1 MTTSSPRMQAMASSP
16 KNTRATNSPKIQ
28 AMDSRSKLE
37 ALDNSAEA
45 SSGSESEFLE
55 TESDDEV
62 DSDSQVDSNGQVDS
76 YIASLHLER
85 NNTRVGHRH
94 LIQRR
99 KTLMKQARNPQA
111 DQEALEQEIRQ
122 VERLASLLG
131 RRQTRFNRKRG
142 APKVNHDLDATL
154 TGFFDVEDNDHVGE
168 VLLSAGHR
176 HDEADDVDD
185 AVIDNPQLTAKNI
198 HAAPAALLAQE
209 QQSGD
214 YQHSDDLFDKIE
226 EMNMAESPSG
236 SAEYLPLDTYKNEE
250 ITVAAASGN
259 SLQGSLVGSNS
270 AEARVSSGKLA
281 ADVADAD
288 DEDEDNMLLGVIRSA
303 TWKRHSSALIKEREQ
318 HGPAMPAIIDEED
331 EEEVEDCAVTEPK
344 YIYEVAAAETT
355 AAPTSTATATA
366 ENKVL
371 MVQKNAALTR
381 KLSLM
386 RARVMANAQDSLAQA
401 GSRSGLRTEDAGPEP
416 EQAVEFGV
424 PSVLSPLS
432 PPGASIVDDYMDILD
447 FMDSAQ
453 PTDVSDRDDGHIS
466 SDLLGN
472 SYSSSTS
479 SSIDLSAADSSDS
492 ADSDSHYLA
501 QLIQPRRLS
510 VVNVVNEP
518 RVLPAVEPPA
528 TTPPVAES
536 SVDTVDTVDTQA
548 PALSYQ
554 KPALEAASV
563 ATAGML
569 NNRSTL
575 RRNRRIMSR
584 GRGLRGGHTS
594 MLGPRSATE
603 PSAESSARSSDV
615 DSGERSR
622 TIDSHAASE
631 HLASTLRASLSLG
644 SPEKVVEDIRPR
656 TVGLAQLARDAI
668 SMNEQHTNTRMRHI
682 QPLLSSA
689 MSQKPLPPIPD
700 RLLRTLEVAD
710 TKAAAQLTPEA
721 ADAKSVLQRM
731 CPPLPTKERPRLP
744 RILAEDG
751 LATRPELAA
760 ARARPSSMR
769 LFGCRRDADA
779 LDPPL
784 GSPRALQRPATAQSL
799 SPTVPSTVQSLT
811 PTEPVTDDTPLGLR
825 EWLQRTDMLLPSN
838 NRVSKPLPYP
848 PSSSGKSPSF
858 VSYHYQP
865 ASPSSNAN
873 PSRTAS
879 GRVLKK

>member
-1 MTTSSPRMQAMASSP
+1 
-16 KNTRATNSPKIQ
+16 
-28 AMDSRSKLE
+28 
-37 ALDNSAEA
+37 
-45 SSGSESEFLE
+45 
-55 TESDDEV
+55 
-62 DSDSQVDSNGQVDS
+62 
-76 YIASLHLER
+76 
-85 NNTRVGHRH
+85 
-94 LIQRR
+94 
-99 KTLMKQARNPQA
+99 QARNPQA

-131 RRQTRFNRKRG
+131 RRQTRFDRKRG

-168 VLLSAGHR
+168 ILLSAGHR

-185 AVIDNPQLTAKNI
+185 VDDAVIDNPRLTAKNI
-198 HAAPAALLAQE
+198 HAAPVALLAQE

-214 YQHSDDLFDKIE
+214 YQHSDDPFDKIE

-236 SAEYLPLDTYKNEE
+236 SAEYLPLDTYKSEE
-250 ITVAAASGN
+250 VIVAAASSN
-259 SLQGSLVGSNS
+259 SLQGSLASSNS

-288 DEDEDNMLLGVIRSA
+288 DEDDDDMLLGVIRSA

-318 HGPAMPAIIDEED
+318 HGPAMPAIIDED
-331 EEEVEDCAVTEPK
+331 EEEAEDCAVTEPK
-344 YIYEVAAAETT
+344 YISEVAAAETT
-355 AAPTSTATATA
+355 AAPTSTATA

-371 MVQKNAALTR
+371 MAQKNAALTR

-401 GSRSGLRTEDAGPEP
+401 GLRSGLRTDDAGPEP
-416 EQAVEFGV
+416 EQAVEIGV

-432 PPGASIVDDYMDILD
+432 PPGASMVDDYMDILD

-453 PTDVSDRDDGHIS
+453 PADMSDRDDGHIS

-472 SYSSSTS
+472 SYSSSSSS

-528 TTPPVAES
+528 TKPPVAAPS
-536 SVDTVDTVDTQA
+536 ADTVDTQT
-548 PALSYQ
+548 
-554 KPALEAASV
+554 PALEAASV

-575 RRNRRIMSR
+575 RRNRRITSR

-594 MLGPRSATE
+594 MLGPRSTTE

-622 TIDSHAASE
+622 TVGSGERSRTIESHAASE

-644 SPEKVVEDIRPR
+644 SPEKVVEDSRPR

-682 QPLLSSA
+682 QPLLSSTK
-689 MSQKPLPPIPD
+689 SQKPLPPIPD
-700 RLLRTLEVAD
+700 RLLRTLE
-710 TKAAAQLTPEA
+710 
-721 ADAKSVLQRM
+721 
-731 CPPLPTKERPRLP
+731 
-744 RILAEDG
+744 
-751 LATRPELAA
+751 
-760 ARARPSSMR
+760 
-769 LFGCRRDADA
+769 
-779 LDPPL
+779 
-784 GSPRALQRPATAQSL
+784 
-799 SPTVPSTVQSLT
+799 
-811 PTEPVTDDTPLGLR
+811 
-825 EWLQRTDMLLPSN
+825 
-838 NRVSKPLPYP
+838 
-848 PSSSGKSPSF
+848 
-858 VSYHYQP
+858 
-865 ASPSSNAN
+865 
-873 PSRTAS
+873 
-879 GRVLKK
+879 